1 MSIPAVV
8 WMVVG
13 LVATALLAVV
23 LVALV
28 RQGLLVGR
36 TALRLG
42 REIAEVTAGMGSVGR
57 SGTTRR

>member
-1 MSIPAVV
+1 
-8 WMVVG
+8 MVVG

-57 SGTTRR
+57 GGTTRR

>member
-42 REIAEVTAGMGSVGR
+42 REIAEVTSGMGSVGR